1 LIDITR
7 YNIIDLSEK
16 VETALLKTDGDYIH
30 GHSEIGRIVYLEEF
44 HLSGWPGVRMHFI
57 RGETHTGTHI
67 EAPYK
72 VFEGGKDVA
81 SMPLDSFIGDAI
93 VVDCSTKK
101 AGEPITG
108 RELEEA
114 GVKEGDRVLVRGPA
128 AQLSPIPYLTEE
140 ATNWLIKKRIKLL
153 ALQNCT
159 EYLPDQLSGK
169 SPNDRGNAV
178 ELFRNEVAI
187 IDGIVNLE
195 KIRKKRVFLIALPL
209 NFTHLETSWGRI
221 VALEERD

>member
-1 LIDITR
+1 LIDIAR

-16 VETALLKTDGDYIH
+16 VETALLKRNGDYVH
-30 GHSEIGRIVYLEEF
+30 GYSEIGRMVYLEEF
-44 HLSGWPGVRMHFI
+44 FLSGWPGVKMHFI
-57 RGETHTGTHI
+57 KGETHTGTHI

-72 VFEGGKDVA
+72 VFDDGKDVTEL
-81 SMPLDSFIGDAI
+81 PIDSFIGEA
-93 VVDCSTKK
+93 VVVNCSGKR
-101 AGEPITG
+101 AGEPITA

-114 GVKEGDRVLVRGPA
+114 GVKDGDRVLVRGPGEA
-128 AQLSPIPYLTEE
+128 LSPIPYLTEE
-140 ATNWLIKKRIKLL
+140 ATNWLIKKKIKLL

-169 SPNDRGNAV
+169 TPNDRGNAI
-178 ELFRNEVAI
+178 ELFRNEVVI

-209 NFTHLETSWGRI
+209 NFTHLETSWGRV

>member
-1 LIDITR
+1 
-7 YNIIDLSEK
+7 
-16 VETALLKTDGDYIH
+16 
-30 GHSEIGRIVYLEEF
+30 
-44 HLSGWPGVRMHFI
+44 MHFI